1 MDKVKIS
8 DLENSK
14 DKFLHIDIEDTL
26 DEIKSDVKAS
36 LDITSLGEFISIKG
50 SISGQTKL
58 TCDLC
63 LKEYDYKFD
72 FDIDEMYTKNT
83 LFECEEKQEIEL
95 KDGQFV
101 IDLNGSDEIDI
112 YDLLYQSVIL
122 ELPNKKVC
130 GINCKEDFFE
140 KDDSFKVPDNR
151 MDVFKTIKI
160 EK

>member
-8 DLENSK
+8 EIEKSPEK
-14 DKFLHIDIEDTL
+14 TLHIDIDEYI
-26 DEIKSDVKAS
+26 DEIKANIEGY
-36 LDITSLGEFISIKG
+36 LDITPMGEFVSVKG
-50 SISGQTKL
+50 QIEGDINL

-63 LKEYDYKFD
+63 LKDFDYELE
-72 FDIDEMYTKNT
+72 FDIDEMYAKNAVYDG
-83 LFECEEKQEIEL
+83 EKQEIEI
-95 KDGQFV
+95 KDGNFV

-140 KDDSFKVPDNR
+140 KDDSFKVHDER

>member
-8 DLENSK
+8 EIEKSPEK
-14 DKFLHIDIEDTL
+14 TLHIDIDEYI
-26 DEIKSDVKAS
+26 DEIKANIEGY
-36 LDITSLGEFISIKG
+36 LDITPMGEFVSVKG
-50 SISGQTKL
+50 HIEGDINL

-63 LKEYDYKFD
+63 LKDFDYELE
-72 FDIDEMYTKNT
+72 FDIDEMYAKNVVYDG
-83 LFECEEKQEIEL
+83 EKQEIEI
-95 KDGQFV
+95 KDGNFV

-140 KDDSFKVPDNR
+140 KDDSFKVHDER

>member
-8 DLENSK
+8 EIEKSPEK
-14 DKFLHIDIEDTL
+14 TLHIDIDEYI
-26 DEIKSDVKAS
+26 DEIKANIEGY
-36 LDITSLGEFISIKG
+36 LDITPMGEFVSVKG
-50 SISGQTKL
+50 HIEGDINL

-63 LKEYDYKFD
+63 LKDFDYELE
-72 FDIDEMYTKNT
+72 FDIDEMYAKNAVYDG
-83 LFECEEKQEIEL
+83 EKQEIEI
-95 KDGQFV
+95 KDGNFV

-130 GINCKEDFFE
+130 GINCKEDYFQ
-140 KDDSFKVPDNR
+140 KDDSFKVPDER
-151 MDVFKTIKI
+151 MEIFKTIKI